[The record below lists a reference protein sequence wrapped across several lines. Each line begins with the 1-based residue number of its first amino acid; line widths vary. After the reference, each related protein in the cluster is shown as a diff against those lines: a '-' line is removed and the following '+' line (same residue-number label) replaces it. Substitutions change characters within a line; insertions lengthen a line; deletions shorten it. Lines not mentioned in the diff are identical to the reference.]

1 MAKILI
7 IDDDPDIVES
17 MRIILESCRHKVKV
31 TKSGAEGLKE
41 AKAEK
46 YDLIILDVMMETMS
60 TGFEVARNLREN
72 RENKNVPILMLT
84 AIKESTGL
92 DFNSEVGDKD
102 WLPVNA
108 YLEKPMKPNEL
119 LVKVESLLKGAAPKG
134 K

>member
-31 TKSGAEGLKE
+31 AKNGAEGLKE

-46 YDLIILDVMMETMS
+46 YDLIILDAMMETMS

>member
-31 TKSGAEGLKE
+31 AKNGAEGLKE
-41 AKAEK
+41 AKAAK

-60 TGFEVARNLREN
+60 TGFEVARSLRES
-72 RENKNVPILMLT
+72 RDNKAVPILMLT

-108 YLEKPMKPNEL
+108 YLEKPLKPNEL
-119 LVKVESLLKGAAPKG
+119 LVKVEALLKGAVPKG

>member
-31 TKSGAEGLKE
+31 AINGAEGLKE
-41 AKAEK
+41 AKAAK

-60 TGFEVARNLREN
+60 TGFEVARKLRES
-72 RENKNVPILMLT
+72 RDNKAVPILMLT

-108 YLEKPMKPNEL
+108 YLEKPLKPNEL
-119 LVKVESLLKGAAPKG
+119 LVKVEALLKGAAPKG

>member
-17 MRIILESCRHKVKV
+17 MRIILESCRHKVKIA
-31 TKSGAEGLKE
+31 KSGAEGLKE

>member
-17 MRIILESCRHKVKV
+17 MRIILESCRHKVKAARN
-31 TKSGAEGLKE
+31 GAEGLKE

-60 TGFEVARNLREN
+60 TGFEVARNLRES
-72 RENKNVPILMLT
+72 RENKSVPILMLT

-119 LVKVESLLKGAAPKG
+119 LVKVEALLKGAAPKG

>member
-31 TKSGAEGLKE
+31 ARNGTEGLKE

>member
-1 MAKILI
+1 MAKILV

-31 TKSGAEGLKE
+31 AKNGAEGLKE
-41 AKAEK
+41 AKAGK

-60 TGFEVARNLREN
+60 TGFEVARKLREN
-72 RENKNVPILMLT
+72 RENKALPILMLT

-108 YLEKPMKPNEL
+108 YLEKPLKPNEL
-119 LVKVESLLKGAAPKG
+119 LVKVEALLKGDAPKG

>member
-31 TKSGAEGLKE
+31 AKSGAEGLKE

-60 TGFEVARNLREN
+60 TGFEVARNLRES
-72 RENKNVPILMLT
+72 RENKSVPILMLT

-108 YLEKPMKPNEL
+108 YLEKPLKPNEL